1 MGQVVVGGK
10 ASHDVTVS
18 ITALPAGSKVRT
30 VLSGNYGADFTATGK
45 FEKTVALDTSTP
57 GFFRVE
63 VYTAEGKPLV
73 FSNPIYFARA
83 GAEGMS
89 AYQRAGCK

>member
-1 MGQVVVGGK
+1 MV
-10 ASHDVTVS
+10 
-18 ITALPAGSKVRT
+18 
-30 VLSGNYGADFTATGK
+30 ATDK
-45 FEKTVALDTSTP
+45 P

-83 GAEGMS
+83 SDAGIS
-89 AYQRAGCK
+89 AYKRTACK

>member
-1 MGQVVVGGK
+1 
-10 ASHDVTVS
+10 
-18 ITALPAGSKVRT
+18 VRT
-30 VLSGNYGADFTATGK
+30 VRSGKYGEEFTAAAGT
-45 FEKTVALDTSTP
+45 FERSVAMATDQP

-83 GAEGMS
+83 EAKEIGA
-89 AYQRAGCK
+89 YKRAACK